1 MKKVIF
7 YLVTVFSLLLPVN
20 LLALSGDLSI
30 SCNTTSVKPGQ
41 QIKCSVS
48 GNSDGQ
54 ISMVFANISANGS
67 ISIDKFRAERIWDVK
82 TEWPNLSLSSND
94 KKPGV
99 FEIGTVYLK
108 ANSAG
113 TGNFVMSGITFTGD
127 SGETVSVANK
137 SVSISVIS
145 DNPTPTPTPEP
156 EPEPAPVV
164 KSSDS
169 SLKSLT
175 VSSGSID
182 FIPSTLEYNLEVSS
196 SVSTIQIQAVPNDT
210 KATVKLPDKLSL
222 ETGLNTFEIIVTA
235 EDGSTTTYKINV
247 NKLENVISENALL
260 SSLSISGKQI
270 NFSSDVFEYKIGN
283 ITTSKLDINATA
295 IDGNA
300 KIKIFGNNNIGKDGV
315 IIIRVTAEAGNYK
328 DYILYVNNTK
338 AGVTDEVS
346 TSSLTYLMLIVSS
359 GLFVISA
366 IIIVLLLVSRNKYK
380 KKILAQLDEER
391 NKLQLLEVE
400 LQNRL
405 AMIPPEKEEEKEAP
419 IPLEEVIEEKSD
431 EELEKDILEK
441 KDEDKRG
448 EEVVIDA
455 KEVDDIEEVIG
466 QKNEEVIKEKQD
478 IAAKNVLSPEVNEI
492 VNSKNETKKEEKEM
506 IDIDAKDVLPPEVSK
521 LVNSKNDVKPEEAK
535 EEIVVDAKDVLPPEV
550 SELVN
555 SKDGVKTE
563 EVKEE
568 IDINARDILP
578 PEVSELVN
586 KKSEDVKE
594 EVKEEPVSTGN
605 ITAISAESVANV
617 VKRATSEDDST
628 DTLKKGKKKKGFK
641 KKK

>member
-7 YLVTVFSLLLPVN
+7 YLITVFTLLLPVD

-94 KKPGV
+94 KKPGI

-127 SGETVSVANK
+127 SGETVSIANK

-182 FIPSTLEYNLEVSS
+182 FVPSTLEYNLDVSS
-196 SVSTIQIQAVPNDT
+196 NVSTIQIQAVPNDT

-222 ETGLNTFEIIVTA
+222 ETGLNTFAIVVTA

-247 NKLENVISENALL
+247 NKLENIMSENALL
-260 SSLSISGKQI
+260 SSLNISGKQI

-283 ITTSKLDINATA
+283 ITTSELGITATA
-295 IDGNA
+295 IDSNA
-300 KIKIFGNNNIGKDGV
+300 KIKIFGNNNIGKNGV

-328 DYILYVNNTK
+328 DYILYVNNIN
-338 AGVTDEVS
+338 AGDTDEIS

-359 GLFVISA
+359 ALFVISA
-366 IIIVLLLVSRNKYK
+366 IIIVLLLVGRNKYK
-380 KKILAQLDEER
+380 KKVLAQLDEER
-391 NKLQLLEVE
+391 KKLELLAVE
-400 LQNRL
+400 LQNKL
-405 AMIPPEKEEEKEAP
+405 AMIPPVKEEEP
-419 IPLEEVIEEKSD
+419 VPLEEV
-431 EELEKDILEK
+431 
-441 KDEDKRG
+441 
-448 EEVVIDA
+448 
-455 KEVDDIEEVIG
+455 
-466 QKNEEVIKEKQD
+466 
-478 IAAKNVLSPEVNEI
+478 
-492 VNSKNETKKEEKEM
+492 TK
-506 IDIDAKDVLPPEVSK
+506 
-521 LVNSKNDVKPEEAK
+521 
-535 EEIVVDAKDVLPPEV
+535 
-550 SELVN
+550 
-555 SKDGVKTE
+555 E

-568 IDINARDILP
+568 IDKDVLEKKEEQKESEEIEATEVDDVEEVVEEKKEEEQTEEDKINARDILP

-586 KKSEDVKE
+586 SKSEEVVE
-594 EVKEEPVSTGN
+594 EVKEEDPLNVTE
-605 ITAISAESVANV
+605 ISAESVADV
-617 VKRATSEDDST
+617 VKKKPKEEEKSTEDS
-628 DTLKKGKKKKGFK
+628 KKDKKKKGLK

>member
-7 YLVTVFSLLLPVN
+7 YLITVFTLLLPVD

-94 KKPGV
+94 KKPGI

-127 SGETVSVANK
+127 SGETVSIANK

-182 FIPSTLEYNLEVSS
+182 FIPSTLEYNLDVSS
-196 SVSTIQIQAVPNDT
+196 NVSTIEIQAVPNDT

-222 ETGLNTFEIIVTA
+222 ETGLNTFAIVVTA

-247 NKLENVISENALL
+247 NKLENIMSENALL
-260 SSLSISGKQI
+260 SSLNISGKQI

-283 ITTSKLDINATA
+283 ITTSELGITATA
-295 IDGNA
+295 IDSNA
-300 KIKIFGNNNIGKDGV
+300 KIKIFGNNNIGKNGV

-328 DYILYVNNTK
+328 DYILYVNNIN
-338 AGVTDEVS
+338 AGDTDEIS

-359 GLFVISA
+359 ALFVISA
-366 IIIVLLLVSRNKYK
+366 IIIVLLLVGRNKYK
-380 KKILAQLDEER
+380 KKVLAQLDEER
-391 NKLQLLEVE
+391 KKLELLAVE
-400 LQNRL
+400 LQNKL
-405 AMIPPEKEEEKEAP
+405 AMIPPVKEEEP
-419 IPLEEVIEEKSD
+419 VPLEEV
-431 EELEKDILEK
+431 
-441 KDEDKRG
+441 
-448 EEVVIDA
+448 
-455 KEVDDIEEVIG
+455 
-466 QKNEEVIKEKQD
+466 
-478 IAAKNVLSPEVNEI
+478 
-492 VNSKNETKKEEKEM
+492 TK
-506 IDIDAKDVLPPEVSK
+506 
-521 LVNSKNDVKPEEAK
+521 
-535 EEIVVDAKDVLPPEV
+535 
-550 SELVN
+550 
-555 SKDGVKTE
+555 E

-568 IDINARDILP
+568 IDKDVLEKKEEQKESEEIEATEVDDVEEVVEEKKEEEQTEEDKINARDILP

-586 KKSEDVKE
+586 SKSEEVVE
-594 EVKEEPVSTGN
+594 EVKEEDPLNVTE
-605 ITAISAESVANV
+605 ISAESVADV
-617 VKRATSEDDST
+617 VKKKPKEEEKSTEDS
-628 DTLKKGKKKKGFK
+628 KKDKKKKGLK

>member
-1 MKKVIF
+1 MKKFIF
-7 YLVTVFSLLLPVN
+7 YLITVFTLLLPVD

-48 GNSDGQ
+48 GSSDGQ

-113 TGNFVMSGITFTGD
+113 TGNFAMSGITFTGD

-156 EPEPAPVV
+156 DPEPAPVV
-164 KSSDS
+164 KSNDS

-182 FIPSTLEYNLEVSS
+182 FVPSTLEYNIDVSS
-196 SVSTIQIQAVPNDT
+196 SVSTIEIQAVPNDT

-222 ETGLNTFEIIVTA
+222 ETGLNTFAIVVTA

-247 NKLENVISENALL
+247 NKLENIISENALL
-260 SSLSISGKQI
+260 SSLNISGYTI
-270 NFSSDVFEYKIGN
+270 DFSSDVFEYKIGN
-283 ITTSKLDINATA
+283 ITTSELGISATA
-295 IDGNA
+295 IDSNA

-328 DYILYVNNTK
+328 DYILYVNNIN
-338 AGVTDEVS
+338 A
-346 TSSLTYLMLIVSS
+346 SSNDSSSSSSNDLMLIISS
-359 GLFVISA
+359 SLFVISA
-366 IIIVLLLVSRNKYK
+366 IVIVILLAGRNKYK
-380 KKILAQLDEER
+380 KKLQKELEKQLE
-391 NKLQLLEVE
+391 LQLADERKKLELLAVE
-400 LQNRL
+400 LQNKL
-405 AMIPPEKEEEKEAP
+405 AMIPPAKEEEP
-419 IPLEEVIEEKSD
+419 VPLEEVTKEEV
-431 EELEKDILEK
+431 EEEIDKDVLEK
-441 KDEDKRG
+441 KEEEQKESEEIEATEVDDV
-448 EEVVIDA
+448 EEVV
-455 KEVDDIEEVIG
+455 EE
-466 QKNEEVIKEKQD
+466 
-478 IAAKNVLSPEVNEI
+478 
-492 VNSKNETKKEEKEM
+492 KKEEEQ
-506 IDIDAKDVLPPEVSK
+506 
-521 LVNSKNDVKPEEAK
+521 
-535 EEIVVDAKDVLPPEV
+535 
-550 SELVN
+550 
-555 SKDGVKTE
+555 TE
-563 EVKEE
+563 ENK
-568 IDINARDILP
+568 INARDILP

-586 KKSEDVKE
+586 SKSEEVVE
-594 EVKEEPVSTGN
+594 EVKEEEPLNVTE
-605 ITAISAESVANV
+605 ISAESVADV
-617 VKRATSEDDST
+617 VKKKPKEDEVKD
-628 DTLKKGKKKKGFK
+628 DDKKDNKKKRKKKK
-641 KKK
+641 

>member
-7 YLVTVFSLLLPVN
+7 YLVTVFSLLLPVD

-94 KKPGV
+94 KKPGI

-127 SGETVSVANK
+127 SGETVSIANK

-145 DNPTPTPTPEP
+145 DNPNPTPTPEP

-196 SVSTIQIQAVPNDT
+196 TVSTIEIQAVPNDT

-222 ETGLNTFEIIVTA
+222 ETGLNTFAIVVTA

-247 NKLENVISENALL
+247 NKLENIISENALL
-260 SSLSISGKQI
+260 SSLNISGKQI

-328 DYILYVNNTK
+328 DYILYVNNIN
-338 AGVTDEVS
+338 AGDTDEIS

-359 GLFVISA
+359 ALFVISA
-366 IIIVLLLVSRNKYK
+366 IIIVLLLVGRNKYK
-380 KKILAQLDEER
+380 KKVLAQLDEER
-391 NKLQLLEVE
+391 KKLELLAVE
-400 LQNRL
+400 LQNKL
-405 AMIPPEKEEEKEAP
+405 AMIPPVKEEEP
-419 IPLEEVIEEKSD
+419 VPLEEV
-431 EELEKDILEK
+431 
-441 KDEDKRG
+441 
-448 EEVVIDA
+448 
-455 KEVDDIEEVIG
+455 
-466 QKNEEVIKEKQD
+466 
-478 IAAKNVLSPEVNEI
+478 
-492 VNSKNETKKEEKEM
+492 TK
-506 IDIDAKDVLPPEVSK
+506 
-521 LVNSKNDVKPEEAK
+521 
-535 EEIVVDAKDVLPPEV
+535 
-550 SELVN
+550 
-555 SKDGVKTE
+555 E

-568 IDINARDILP
+568 IDKDVLEKKEEQKESEEIEATEVDDVEEVVEEKKEEEQTEEDKINARDILP

-586 KKSEDVKE
+586 SKSEEVVE
-594 EVKEEPVSTGN
+594 EVKEEDPLNVTE
-605 ITAISAESVANV
+605 ISAESVADV
-617 VKRATSEDDST
+617 VKKKPKEEEKSTEDS
-628 DTLKKGKKKKGFK
+628 KKDKKKKGLK

>member
-1 MKKVIF
+1 MKKFIF
-7 YLVTVFSLLLPVN
+7 YLVTVFTLLLPVD

-196 SVSTIQIQAVPNDT
+196 NVSTIEIQAVPNDT

-222 ETGLNTFEIIVTA
+222 ETGLNTFAIVVTA

-247 NKLENVISENALL
+247 NKLENIISENALL
-260 SSLSISGKQI
+260 SSLNISGHTI
-270 NFSSDVFEYKIGN
+270 DFSSDVFEYKIGN
-283 ITTSKLDINATA
+283 ITTSELGISATA
-295 IDGNA
+295 IDSNA
-300 KIKIFGNNNIGKDGV
+300 KIKIFGNNNIGKNGV

-328 DYILYVNNTK
+328 DYILYVNNIN
-338 AGVTDEVS
+338 AGDTDEIS

-359 GLFVISA
+359 ALFVISA
-366 IIIVLLLVSRNKYK
+366 IIIVLLLVGRNKYK
-380 KKILAQLDEER
+380 KKVLAQLDEER
-391 NKLQLLEVE
+391 KKLELLAVE
-400 LQNRL
+400 LQNKL
-405 AMIPPEKEEEKEAP
+405 AMIPPVKEEEP
-419 IPLEEVIEEKSD
+419 VPLEEVTKEEV
-431 EELEKDILEK
+431 EEEIDKDVLEK
-441 KDEDKRG
+441 KEEEQKEDEEIEATEVDDV
-448 EEVVIDA
+448 EEVV
-455 KEVDDIEEVIG
+455 EE
-466 QKNEEVIKEKQD
+466 
-478 IAAKNVLSPEVNEI
+478 
-492 VNSKNETKKEEKEM
+492 KKEEEQ
-506 IDIDAKDVLPPEVSK
+506 
-521 LVNSKNDVKPEEAK
+521 EEENK
-535 EEIVVDAKDVLPPEV
+535 
-550 SELVN
+550 
-555 SKDGVKTE
+555 
-563 EVKEE
+563 
-568 IDINARDILP
+568 INARDILP

-586 KKSEDVKE
+586 SKTEEVVEEIKE
-594 EVKEEPVSTGN
+594 EDPLNVTE
-605 ITAISAESVANV
+605 ISAESVADV
-617 VKRATSEDDST
+617 VKKKPKEEEKSTEDS
-628 DTLKKGKKKKGFK
+628 KKDKKKKGLK

>member
-7 YLVTVFSLLLPVN
+7 YLVTVFSLLLPVD

-94 KKPGV
+94 KKPGI

-127 SGETVSVANK
+127 SGETVSIANK

-145 DNPTPTPTPEP
+145 DNPNPTPTPEP

-182 FIPSTLEYNLEVSS
+182 FVPSTLEYNLDVSS
-196 SVSTIQIQAVPNDT
+196 NVSTIQIQAVPNDT

-222 ETGLNTFEIIVTA
+222 ETGLNTFAIVVTA

-247 NKLENVISENALL
+247 NKLENIMSENALL
-260 SSLSISGKQI
+260 SSLNISGKQI

-359 GLFVISA
+359 ALFVISA
-366 IIIVLLLVSRNKYK
+366 IIIVLLLVGRNKYK
-380 KKILAQLDEER
+380 KKVLAQLDEER
-391 NKLQLLEVE
+391 KKLELLAVE
-400 LQNRL
+400 LQNKL
-405 AMIPPEKEEEKEAP
+405 AMIPPVKEEEP
-419 IPLEEVIEEKSD
+419 VPLEEV
-431 EELEKDILEK
+431 
-441 KDEDKRG
+441 
-448 EEVVIDA
+448 
-455 KEVDDIEEVIG
+455 
-466 QKNEEVIKEKQD
+466 
-478 IAAKNVLSPEVNEI
+478 
-492 VNSKNETKKEEKEM
+492 TK
-506 IDIDAKDVLPPEVSK
+506 
-521 LVNSKNDVKPEEAK
+521 
-535 EEIVVDAKDVLPPEV
+535 
-550 SELVN
+550 
-555 SKDGVKTE
+555 E

-568 IDINARDILP
+568 IDKDVLEKKEEQKESEEIEATEVDDVEEVVEEKKEEEQTEEDKINARDILP

-586 KKSEDVKE
+586 SKSEEVVE
-594 EVKEEPVSTGN
+594 EVKEEDPLNVTE
-605 ITAISAESVANV
+605 ISAESVADV
-617 VKRATSEDDST
+617 VKKKPKEEEKSTEDS
-628 DTLKKGKKKKGFK
+628 KKDKKKKGLK

>member
-7 YLVTVFSLLLPVN
+7 YLVTVFSLLLPVD

-137 SVSISVIS
+137 SVLISVIS
-145 DNPTPTPTPEP
+145 DNPNPTPTPEP

-182 FIPSTLEYNLEVSS
+182 FVPSTLEYNLDVSS
-196 SVSTIQIQAVPNDT
+196 NVSTIQIQAVPNDT

-222 ETGLNTFEIIVTA
+222 ETGLNTFAIVVTA

-247 NKLENVISENALL
+247 NKLENIMSENALL
-260 SSLSISGKQI
+260 SSLNISGKQI

-283 ITTSKLDINATA
+283 ITTSELGITATA
-295 IDGNA
+295 IDSNA
-300 KIKIFGNNNIGKDGV
+300 KIKIFGNNNIGKNGV

-328 DYILYVNNTK
+328 DYILYVNNIN
-338 AGVTDEVS
+338 AGDTDEIS

-359 GLFVISA
+359 ALFVISA
-366 IIIVLLLVSRNKYK
+366 IIIVLLLVGRNKYK
-380 KKILAQLDEER
+380 KKVLAQLDEER
-391 NKLQLLEVE
+391 KKLELLAVE
-400 LQNRL
+400 LQNKL
-405 AMIPPEKEEEKEAP
+405 AMIPPVKEEEP
-419 IPLEEVIEEKSD
+419 VPLEEV
-431 EELEKDILEK
+431 
-441 KDEDKRG
+441 
-448 EEVVIDA
+448 
-455 KEVDDIEEVIG
+455 
-466 QKNEEVIKEKQD
+466 
-478 IAAKNVLSPEVNEI
+478 
-492 VNSKNETKKEEKEM
+492 TK
-506 IDIDAKDVLPPEVSK
+506 
-521 LVNSKNDVKPEEAK
+521 
-535 EEIVVDAKDVLPPEV
+535 
-550 SELVN
+550 
-555 SKDGVKTE
+555 E

-568 IDINARDILP
+568 IDKDVLEKKEEQKESEEIEATEVDDVEEVVEEKKEEEQTEEDKINARDILP

-586 KKSEDVKE
+586 SKSEEVVE
-594 EVKEEPVSTGN
+594 EVKEEDPLNVTE
-605 ITAISAESVANV
+605 ISAESVADV
-617 VKRATSEDDST
+617 VKKKPKEEEKSTEDS
-628 DTLKKGKKKKGFK
+628 KKDKKKKGLK

>member
-7 YLVTVFSLLLPVN
+7 YLITVFTLLLPVD

-94 KKPGV
+94 KKPGI

-127 SGETVSVANK
+127 SGETVSIANK
-137 SVSISVIS
+137 SVLISVIS
-145 DNPTPTPTPEP
+145 DNPNPTPTPEP

-182 FIPSTLEYNLEVSS
+182 FIPSTLEYNLDVSS
-196 SVSTIQIQAVPNDT
+196 NVSTIEIQAVPNDT

-222 ETGLNTFEIIVTA
+222 ETGLNTFAIVVTA

-247 NKLENVISENALL
+247 NKLENIISENALL
-260 SSLSISGKQI
+260 SSLNISGKQI

-359 GLFVISA
+359 ALFVISA
-366 IIIVLLLVSRNKYK
+366 IIIVLLLVGRNKYK
-380 KKILAQLDEER
+380 KKVLAQLDEER
-391 NKLQLLEVE
+391 KKLELLAVE
-400 LQNRL
+400 LQNKL
-405 AMIPPEKEEEKEAP
+405 AMIPPVKEEEP
-419 IPLEEVIEEKSD
+419 VPLEEV
-431 EELEKDILEK
+431 
-441 KDEDKRG
+441 
-448 EEVVIDA
+448 
-455 KEVDDIEEVIG
+455 
-466 QKNEEVIKEKQD
+466 
-478 IAAKNVLSPEVNEI
+478 
-492 VNSKNETKKEEKEM
+492 TK
-506 IDIDAKDVLPPEVSK
+506 
-521 LVNSKNDVKPEEAK
+521 
-535 EEIVVDAKDVLPPEV
+535 
-550 SELVN
+550 
-555 SKDGVKTE
+555 E

-568 IDINARDILP
+568 IDKDVLEKKEEQKESEEIEATEVDDVEEVVEEKKEEEQTEEDKINARDILP
-578 PEVSELVN
+578 PEVRELVN
-586 KKSEDVKE
+586 SKSEEVVE
-594 EVKEEPVSTGN
+594 EVKEEDPLNVTE
-605 ITAISAESVANV
+605 ISAESVADV
-617 VKRATSEDDST
+617 VKKKPKEEEKSTEDS
-628 DTLKKGKKKKGFK
+628 KKDKKKKGLK

>member
-7 YLVTVFSLLLPVN
+7 YLVTVFSLLLPVD

-94 KKPGV
+94 KKPGI

-137 SVSISVIS
+137 SVLISVIS
-145 DNPTPTPTPEP
+145 DNPNPTPTPEP

-182 FIPSTLEYNLEVSS
+182 FVPSTLEYNLDVSS
-196 SVSTIQIQAVPNDT
+196 NVSTIQIQAVPNDT

-222 ETGLNTFEIIVTA
+222 ETGLNTFAIVVTA

-247 NKLENVISENALL
+247 NKLENIMSENALL
-260 SSLSISGKQI
+260 SSLNISGKQI
-270 NFSSDVFEYKIGN
+270 NFSSDEFEYKIGN
-283 ITTSKLDINATA
+283 ITTSELGITATA
-295 IDGNA
+295 IDSNA
-300 KIKIFGNNNIGKDGV
+300 KIKIFGNNNIGKNGV

-328 DYILYVNNTK
+328 DYILYVNNIN
-338 AGVTDEVS
+338 AGDTDEIS

-359 GLFVISA
+359 ALFVISA
-366 IIIVLLLVSRNKYK
+366 IIIVLLLVGRNKYK
-380 KKILAQLDEER
+380 KKVLAQLDEER
-391 NKLQLLEVE
+391 KKLELLAVE
-400 LQNRL
+400 LQNKL
-405 AMIPPEKEEEKEAP
+405 AMIPPVKEEEP
-419 IPLEEVIEEKSD
+419 VPLEEV
-431 EELEKDILEK
+431 
-441 KDEDKRG
+441 
-448 EEVVIDA
+448 
-455 KEVDDIEEVIG
+455 
-466 QKNEEVIKEKQD
+466 
-478 IAAKNVLSPEVNEI
+478 
-492 VNSKNETKKEEKEM
+492 TK
-506 IDIDAKDVLPPEVSK
+506 
-521 LVNSKNDVKPEEAK
+521 
-535 EEIVVDAKDVLPPEV
+535 
-550 SELVN
+550 
-555 SKDGVKTE
+555 E

-568 IDINARDILP
+568 IDKDVLEKKEEQKESEEIEATEVDDVEEVVEEKKEEEQTEEDKINARDILP

-586 KKSEDVKE
+586 SKSEEVVE
-594 EVKEEPVSTGN
+594 EVKEEDPLNVTE
-605 ITAISAESVANV
+605 ISAESVADV
-617 VKRATSEDDST
+617 VKKKPKEEEKSTEDS
-628 DTLKKGKKKKGFK
+628 KKDKKKKGLK

>member
-127 SGETVSVANK
+127 SGETVSVNNK

-175 VSSGSID
+175 ISSGSID
-182 FIPSTLEYNLEVSS
+182 FVPSTLEYNLDVSS
-196 SVSTIQIQAVPNDT
+196 SVSTIEIQAVPNDT

-260 SSLSISGKQI
+260 SSLSISGKRI

-466 QKNEEVIKEKQD
+466 QKSEEVIKEKQD

-506 IDIDAKDVLPPEVSK
+506 IDIDAKDVLPPEVSE

-563 EVKEE
+563 EIKEE

-617 VKRATSEDDST
+617 VKRTTSEDDST
-628 DTLKKGKKKKGFK
+628 DTLKKDKKKKGFK

>member
-7 YLVTVFSLLLPVN
+7 YLVTVFSLLLPVD

-127 SGETVSVANK
+127 SGETVSVNNK

-182 FIPSTLEYNLEVSS
+182 FVPSTLEYNLDVSS
-196 SVSTIQIQAVPNDT
+196 SVSTIEIQAVPNDT

-222 ETGLNTFEIIVTA
+222 ETGLNTFAIVVTA

-247 NKLENVISENALL
+247 NKLENIMSENALL
-260 SSLSISGKQI
+260 SSLNISGKQI

-283 ITTSKLDINATA
+283 ITTSELGITATA
-295 IDGNA
+295 IDSNA
-300 KIKIFGNNNIGKDGV
+300 KIKIFGNNNIGKNGV

-328 DYILYVNNTK
+328 DYILYVNNIN
-338 AGVTDEVS
+338 AGDTDEIS

-359 GLFVISA
+359 ALFVISA
-366 IIIVLLLVSRNKYK
+366 IIIVLLLVGRNKYK
-380 KKILAQLDEER
+380 KKVLAQLDEER
-391 NKLQLLEVE
+391 KKLELLAVE
-400 LQNRL
+400 LQNKL
-405 AMIPPEKEEEKEAP
+405 AMIPPVKEEEP
-419 IPLEEVIEEKSD
+419 VPLEEV
-431 EELEKDILEK
+431 
-441 KDEDKRG
+441 
-448 EEVVIDA
+448 
-455 KEVDDIEEVIG
+455 
-466 QKNEEVIKEKQD
+466 
-478 IAAKNVLSPEVNEI
+478 
-492 VNSKNETKKEEKEM
+492 TK
-506 IDIDAKDVLPPEVSK
+506 
-521 LVNSKNDVKPEEAK
+521 
-535 EEIVVDAKDVLPPEV
+535 
-550 SELVN
+550 
-555 SKDGVKTE
+555 E

-568 IDINARDILP
+568 IDKDVLEKKEEQKESEEIEATEVDDVEEVVEEKKEEEQTEEDKINARDILP

-586 KKSEDVKE
+586 SKSEEVVE
-594 EVKEEPVSTGN
+594 EVKEEDPLNVTE
-605 ITAISAESVANV
+605 ISAESVADV
-617 VKRATSEDDST
+617 VKKKPKEEEKSTEDS
-628 DTLKKGKKKKGFK
+628 KKDKKKKGLK

>member
-7 YLVTVFSLLLPVN
+7 YLITVFTLLLPVD

-94 KKPGV
+94 KKPGI

-127 SGETVSVANK
+127 SGETVSIANK

-182 FIPSTLEYNLEVSS
+182 FIPSTLEYNLDVSS
-196 SVSTIQIQAVPNDT
+196 NVSAIQIQAVPNDT

-222 ETGLNTFEIIVTA
+222 ETGLNTFAIVVTA

-247 NKLENVISENALL
+247 NKLENIMSENALL
-260 SSLSISGKQI
+260 SSLNISGKQI

-283 ITTSKLDINATA
+283 ITTSELGITATA
-295 IDGNA
+295 IDSNA

-359 GLFVISA
+359 ALFVISA
-366 IIIVLLLVSRNKYK
+366 IIIVLLLVGRNKYK
-380 KKILAQLDEER
+380 KKVLAQLDEER
-391 NKLQLLEVE
+391 KKLELLAVE
-400 LQNRL
+400 LQNKL
-405 AMIPPEKEEEKEAP
+405 AMIPPVKEEEP
-419 IPLEEVIEEKSD
+419 VPLEEV
-431 EELEKDILEK
+431 
-441 KDEDKRG
+441 
-448 EEVVIDA
+448 
-455 KEVDDIEEVIG
+455 
-466 QKNEEVIKEKQD
+466 
-478 IAAKNVLSPEVNEI
+478 
-492 VNSKNETKKEEKEM
+492 TK
-506 IDIDAKDVLPPEVSK
+506 
-521 LVNSKNDVKPEEAK
+521 
-535 EEIVVDAKDVLPPEV
+535 
-550 SELVN
+550 
-555 SKDGVKTE
+555 E

-568 IDINARDILP
+568 IDKDVLEKKEEQKESEEIEATEVDDVEEVVEEKKEEEQTEEDKINARDILP

-586 KKSEDVKE
+586 SKSEEVVG
-594 EVKEEPVSTGN
+594 EVKEEDPLNVTE
-605 ITAISAESVANV
+605 ISAESVADV
-617 VKRATSEDDST
+617 VKKKPKEEEKSTEDS
-628 DTLKKGKKKKGFK
+628 KKDKKKKGLK

>member
-7 YLVTVFSLLLPVN
+7 YLITVFTLLLPVD

-145 DNPTPTPTPEP
+145 DNPNPTPTPEP

-182 FIPSTLEYNLEVSS
+182 FVPSTLEYNLDVSS

-222 ETGLNTFEIIVTA
+222 ETGLNTFAIVVTA

-247 NKLENVISENALL
+247 NKLENIMSENALL
-260 SSLSISGKQI
+260 SSLNISGKQI

-283 ITTSKLDINATA
+283 ITTSELGITATA
-295 IDGNA
+295 IDSNA
-300 KIKIFGNNNIGKDGV
+300 KIKIFGNNNIGKNGV

-328 DYILYVNNTK
+328 DYILYVNNIN
-338 AGVTDEVS
+338 AGDTDEIS

-359 GLFVISA
+359 ALFVISA
-366 IIIVLLLVSRNKYK
+366 IIIVLLLVGRNKYK
-380 KKILAQLDEER
+380 KKVLAQLDEER
-391 NKLQLLEVE
+391 KKLELLAVE
-400 LQNRL
+400 LQNKL
-405 AMIPPEKEEEKEAP
+405 AMIPPVKEEEP
-419 IPLEEVIEEKSD
+419 VPLEEV
-431 EELEKDILEK
+431 
-441 KDEDKRG
+441 
-448 EEVVIDA
+448 
-455 KEVDDIEEVIG
+455 
-466 QKNEEVIKEKQD
+466 
-478 IAAKNVLSPEVNEI
+478 
-492 VNSKNETKKEEKEM
+492 TK
-506 IDIDAKDVLPPEVSK
+506 
-521 LVNSKNDVKPEEAK
+521 
-535 EEIVVDAKDVLPPEV
+535 
-550 SELVN
+550 
-555 SKDGVKTE
+555 E

-568 IDINARDILP
+568 IDKDVLEKKEEQKESEEIEATEVDDVEEVVEEKKEEEQTEEDKINARDILP

-586 KKSEDVKE
+586 SKSEEVVE
-594 EVKEEPVSTGN
+594 EVKEEDPLNVTE
-605 ITAISAESVANV
+605 ISAESVADV
-617 VKRATSEDDST
+617 VKKKPKEEEKSTEDS
-628 DTLKKGKKKKGFK
+628 KKDKKKKGLK

>member
-7 YLVTVFSLLLPVN
+7 YLVTVFSLLLPVD

-137 SVSISVIS
+137 SVLISVIS
-145 DNPTPTPTPEP
+145 DNPNPTPTPEP

-182 FIPSTLEYNLEVSS
+182 FVPSTLEYNLDVSS
-196 SVSTIQIQAVPNDT
+196 NVSTIQIQAVPNDT

-222 ETGLNTFEIIVTA
+222 ETGLNTFAIVVTA

-247 NKLENVISENALL
+247 NKLENIISENALL
-260 SSLSISGKQI
+260 SSLNISGKQI

-328 DYILYVNNTK
+328 DYILYVNNIN
-338 AGVTDEVS
+338 AGDTDEIS

-359 GLFVISA
+359 ALFVISA
-366 IIIVLLLVSRNKYK
+366 IIIVLLLVGRNKYK
-380 KKILAQLDEER
+380 KKVLAQLDEER
-391 NKLQLLEVE
+391 KKLELLAVE
-400 LQNRL
+400 LQNKL
-405 AMIPPEKEEEKEAP
+405 AMIPPVKEEEP
-419 IPLEEVIEEKSD
+419 VPLEEV
-431 EELEKDILEK
+431 
-441 KDEDKRG
+441 
-448 EEVVIDA
+448 
-455 KEVDDIEEVIG
+455 
-466 QKNEEVIKEKQD
+466 
-478 IAAKNVLSPEVNEI
+478 
-492 VNSKNETKKEEKEM
+492 TK
-506 IDIDAKDVLPPEVSK
+506 
-521 LVNSKNDVKPEEAK
+521 
-535 EEIVVDAKDVLPPEV
+535 
-550 SELVN
+550 
-555 SKDGVKTE
+555 E

-568 IDINARDILP
+568 IDKDVLEKKEEQKESEEIEATEVDDVEEVVEEKKEEEQTEEDKINARDILP

-586 KKSEDVKE
+586 SKSEEVVE
-594 EVKEEPVSTGN
+594 EVKEEDPLNVTE
-605 ITAISAESVANV
+605 ISAESVADV
-617 VKRATSEDDST
+617 VKKKPKEEEKSTEDS
-628 DTLKKGKKKKGFK
+628 KKDKKKKGLK

>member
-7 YLVTVFSLLLPVN
+7 YLITVFTLLLPVD

-94 KKPGV
+94 KKPGI

-127 SGETVSVANK
+127 SGETVSIANK
-137 SVSISVIS
+137 SVLISVIS
-145 DNPTPTPTPEP
+145 DNPNPTPTPEP

-175 VSSGSID
+175 ISSGSID
-182 FIPSTLEYNLEVSS
+182 FVPSTLEYNLDVSS
-196 SVSTIQIQAVPNDT
+196 NVSTIQIQAVPNDT

-222 ETGLNTFEIIVTA
+222 ETGLNTFAIVVTA

-247 NKLENVISENALL
+247 NKLENIISENALL
-260 SSLSISGKQI
+260 SSLNISGKQI

-359 GLFVISA
+359 ALFVISA
-366 IIIVLLLVSRNKYK
+366 IIIVLLLVGRNKYK
-380 KKILAQLDEER
+380 KKVLAQLDEER
-391 NKLQLLEVE
+391 KKLELLAVE
-400 LQNRL
+400 LQNKL
-405 AMIPPEKEEEKEAP
+405 AMIPPVKEEEP
-419 IPLEEVIEEKSD
+419 VPLEEV
-431 EELEKDILEK
+431 
-441 KDEDKRG
+441 
-448 EEVVIDA
+448 
-455 KEVDDIEEVIG
+455 
-466 QKNEEVIKEKQD
+466 
-478 IAAKNVLSPEVNEI
+478 
-492 VNSKNETKKEEKEM
+492 TK
-506 IDIDAKDVLPPEVSK
+506 
-521 LVNSKNDVKPEEAK
+521 
-535 EEIVVDAKDVLPPEV
+535 
-550 SELVN
+550 
-555 SKDGVKTE
+555 E

-568 IDINARDILP
+568 IDKDVLEKKEEQKESEEIEATEVDDVEEVVEEKKEEEQTEEDKINARDILP

-586 KKSEDVKE
+586 SKSEEVVE
-594 EVKEEPVSTGN
+594 EVKEEDPLNVTE
-605 ITAISAESVANV
+605 ISAESVADV
-617 VKRATSEDDST
+617 VKKKPKEEEKSTEDS
-628 DTLKKGKKKKGFK
+628 KKDKKKKGLK

>member
-7 YLVTVFSLLLPVN
+7 YLITVFTLLLPVD
-20 LLALSGDLSI
+20 LLALTGDLSI

-94 KKPGV
+94 KKPGI

-127 SGETVSVANK
+127 SGETVSIANK

-145 DNPTPTPTPEP
+145 DNPNPTPTPEP

-182 FIPSTLEYNLEVSS
+182 FIPSTLEYNLDVSS
-196 SVSTIQIQAVPNDT
+196 NVSTIEIQAVPNDT

-222 ETGLNTFEIIVTA
+222 ETGLNTFAIVVTA

-247 NKLENVISENALL
+247 NKLENIISENALL
-260 SSLSISGKQI
+260 SSLNISGKQI

-359 GLFVISA
+359 ALFVISA
-366 IIIVLLLVSRNKYK
+366 IIIVLLLVGRNKYK
-380 KKILAQLDEER
+380 KKVLAQLDEER
-391 NKLQLLEVE
+391 KKLELLAVE
-400 LQNRL
+400 LQNKL
-405 AMIPPEKEEEKEAP
+405 AMIPPVKEEEP
-419 IPLEEVIEEKSD
+419 VPLEEV
-431 EELEKDILEK
+431 
-441 KDEDKRG
+441 
-448 EEVVIDA
+448 
-455 KEVDDIEEVIG
+455 
-466 QKNEEVIKEKQD
+466 
-478 IAAKNVLSPEVNEI
+478 
-492 VNSKNETKKEEKEM
+492 TK
-506 IDIDAKDVLPPEVSK
+506 
-521 LVNSKNDVKPEEAK
+521 
-535 EEIVVDAKDVLPPEV
+535 
-550 SELVN
+550 
-555 SKDGVKTE
+555 E

-568 IDINARDILP
+568 IDKDVLEKKEEQKESEEIEATEVDDVEEVVEEKKEEEQTEEDKINARDILP

-586 KKSEDVKE
+586 SKSEEVVE
-594 EVKEEPVSTGN
+594 EVKEEDPLNVTE
-605 ITAISAESVANV
+605 ISAESVADV
-617 VKRATSEDDST
+617 VKKKPKEEEKSTEDS
-628 DTLKKGKKKKGFK
+628 KKDKKKKGLK

>member
-7 YLVTVFSLLLPVN
+7 YLVTVFSLLLPVD

-94 KKPGV
+94 KKPGI

-127 SGETVSVANK
+127 SGETVSIANK

-145 DNPTPTPTPEP
+145 DNPNPTPTPEP

-196 SVSTIQIQAVPNDT
+196 TVSTIEIQAVPNDT

-222 ETGLNTFEIIVTA
+222 ETGLNTFAIVVTA

-247 NKLENVISENALL
+247 NKLENIISENALL
-260 SSLSISGKQI
+260 SSLNISGKQI

-359 GLFVISA
+359 ALFVISA
-366 IIIVLLLVSRNKYK
+366 IIIVLLLVGRNKYK
-380 KKILAQLDEER
+380 KKVLAQLDEER
-391 NKLQLLEVE
+391 KKLELLAVE
-400 LQNRL
+400 LQNKL
-405 AMIPPEKEEEKEAP
+405 AMIPPVKEEEP
-419 IPLEEVIEEKSD
+419 VPLEEV
-431 EELEKDILEK
+431 
-441 KDEDKRG
+441 
-448 EEVVIDA
+448 
-455 KEVDDIEEVIG
+455 
-466 QKNEEVIKEKQD
+466 
-478 IAAKNVLSPEVNEI
+478 
-492 VNSKNETKKEEKEM
+492 TK
-506 IDIDAKDVLPPEVSK
+506 
-521 LVNSKNDVKPEEAK
+521 
-535 EEIVVDAKDVLPPEV
+535 
-550 SELVN
+550 
-555 SKDGVKTE
+555 E

-568 IDINARDILP
+568 IDKDVLEKKEEQKESEEIEATEVDDVEEVVEEKKEEEQTEEDKINARDILP

-586 KKSEDVKE
+586 SKSEEVVE
-594 EVKEEPVSTGN
+594 EVKEEDPLNVTE
-605 ITAISAESVANV
+605 ISAESVADV
-617 VKRATSEDDST
+617 VKKKPKEEEKSTEDS
-628 DTLKKGKKKKGFK
+628 KKDKKKKGLK

>member
-7 YLVTVFSLLLPVN
+7 YLVTVFSLLLPVD

-30 SCNTTSVKPGQ
+30 NCNTTSVKPGQ

-94 KKPGV
+94 KKPGI

-127 SGETVSVANK
+127 SGETVSIANK
-137 SVSISVIS
+137 SVLISVIS
-145 DNPTPTPTPEP
+145 DNPNPTPTPEP

-182 FIPSTLEYNLEVSS
+182 FVPSTLEYNLDVSS
-196 SVSTIQIQAVPNDT
+196 NVSTIQIQAVPNDT

-222 ETGLNTFEIIVTA
+222 ETGLNTFAIVVTA

-247 NKLENVISENALL
+247 NKLENIMSENALL
-260 SSLSISGKQI
+260 SSLNISGKQI

-283 ITTSKLDINATA
+283 ITTSELGITATA
-295 IDGNA
+295 IDSNA
-300 KIKIFGNNNIGKDGV
+300 KIKIFGNNNIGKNGV

-328 DYILYVNNTK
+328 DYILYVNNIN
-338 AGVTDEVS
+338 AGDTDEIS

-359 GLFVISA
+359 ALFVISA
-366 IIIVLLLVSRNKYK
+366 IIIVLLLVGRNKYK
-380 KKILAQLDEER
+380 KKVLAQLDEER
-391 NKLQLLEVE
+391 KKLELLAVE
-400 LQNRL
+400 LQNKL
-405 AMIPPEKEEEKEAP
+405 AMIPPVKEEEP
-419 IPLEEVIEEKSD
+419 VPLEEV
-431 EELEKDILEK
+431 
-441 KDEDKRG
+441 
-448 EEVVIDA
+448 
-455 KEVDDIEEVIG
+455 
-466 QKNEEVIKEKQD
+466 
-478 IAAKNVLSPEVNEI
+478 
-492 VNSKNETKKEEKEM
+492 TK
-506 IDIDAKDVLPPEVSK
+506 
-521 LVNSKNDVKPEEAK
+521 
-535 EEIVVDAKDVLPPEV
+535 
-550 SELVN
+550 
-555 SKDGVKTE
+555 E

-568 IDINARDILP
+568 IDKDVLEKKEEQKESEEIEATEVDDVEEVVEEKKEEEQTEEDKINARDILP

-586 KKSEDVKE
+586 SKSEEVVE
-594 EVKEEPVSTGN
+594 EVKEEDPLNVTE
-605 ITAISAESVANV
+605 ISAESVADV
-617 VKRATSEDDST
+617 VKKKPKEEEKSTEDS
-628 DTLKKGKKKKGFK
+628 KKDKKKKGLK

>member
-1 MKKVIF
+1 MKKFIF
-7 YLVTVFSLLLPVN
+7 YLVTVFTLLLPVD

-196 SVSTIQIQAVPNDT
+196 NVSTIEIQAVPNDT

-222 ETGLNTFEIIVTA
+222 ETGLNTFAIVVTA

-247 NKLENVISENALL
+247 NKLENIMSENALL
-260 SSLSISGKQI
+260 SSLNISGHTI
-270 NFSSDVFEYKIGN
+270 DFSSDVFEYKIGN
-283 ITTSKLDINATA
+283 ITTSELGITATA
-295 IDGNA
+295 IDSNA
-300 KIKIFGNNNIGKDGV
+300 KIKIFGNNNIGKNGV

-328 DYILYVNNTK
+328 DYILYVNNIN
-338 AGVTDEVS
+338 AGDTDEIS
-346 TSSLTYLMLIVSS
+346 TNSLTYLMLIVSS
-359 GLFVISA
+359 ALFVISA
-366 IIIVLLLVSRNKYK
+366 IIIVLLLVGRNKYK
-380 KKILAQLDEER
+380 KKVLAQLDEER
-391 NKLQLLEVE
+391 KKLELLAVE
-400 LQNRL
+400 LQNKL
-405 AMIPPEKEEEKEAP
+405 AMIPPVKEEEP
-419 IPLEEVIEEKSD
+419 VPLEEVTKEEVEEKID
-431 EELEKDILEK
+431 KDVLEK
-441 KDEDKRG
+441 KEEQKESEEIEATEVDDV
-448 EEVVIDA
+448 EEVV
-455 KEVDDIEEVIG
+455 EE
-466 QKNEEVIKEKQD
+466 
-478 IAAKNVLSPEVNEI
+478 
-492 VNSKNETKKEEKEM
+492 KKEEEQ
-506 IDIDAKDVLPPEVSK
+506 
-521 LVNSKNDVKPEEAK
+521 
-535 EEIVVDAKDVLPPEV
+535 
-550 SELVN
+550 
-555 SKDGVKTE
+555 TE
-563 EVKEE
+563 ENK
-568 IDINARDILP
+568 INARDILP

-586 KKSEDVKE
+586 SKSEEVVE
-594 EVKEEPVSTGN
+594 EVKEEDPLNVTE
-605 ITAISAESVANV
+605 ISAESVADV
-617 VKRATSEDDST
+617 VKKKPKEEEKSTEDS
-628 DTLKKGKKKKGFK
+628 KKDKKKKGLK

>member
-7 YLVTVFSLLLPVN
+7 YLVTVFSLLLPVD

-127 SGETVSVANK
+127 SGETVSIANK

-182 FIPSTLEYNLEVSS
+182 FVPSTLEYNLDVSS

-222 ETGLNTFEIIVTA
+222 ETGLNTFAIVVTA

-247 NKLENVISENALL
+247 NKLENIMSENALL
-260 SSLSISGKQI
+260 SSLNISGHTI
-270 NFSSDVFEYKIGN
+270 DFSSDVFEYKIGN

-300 KIKIFGNNNIGKDGV
+300 KIKIFGNNNIGKNGV

-328 DYILYVNNTK
+328 DYILYVNNIN
-338 AGVTDEVS
+338 AGDTDEIS

-466 QKNEEVIKEKQD
+466 QKSEEVIKEKQD

-617 VKRATSEDDST
+617 VKRRTSEDDST
-628 DTLKKGKKKKGFK
+628 DTLKKDKKKKGFK

>member
-7 YLVTVFSLLLPVN
+7 YLVTVFSLLLPVD

-94 KKPGV
+94 KKPGI

-127 SGETVSVANK
+127 SGETVSIANK

-145 DNPTPTPTPEP
+145 DNPNPTPTPEP

-182 FIPSTLEYNLEVSS
+182 FVPSTLEYNLDVSS
-196 SVSTIQIQAVPNDT
+196 NVSTIQIQAVPNDT

-222 ETGLNTFEIIVTA
+222 ETGLNTFAIVVTA

-247 NKLENVISENALL
+247 NKLENIMSENALL
-260 SSLSISGKQI
+260 SSLNISGKQI

-283 ITTSKLDINATA
+283 ITTSELGITATA
-295 IDGNA
+295 IDSNA
-300 KIKIFGNNNIGKDGV
+300 KIKIFGNNNIGKNGV

-328 DYILYVNNTK
+328 DYILYVNNIN
-338 AGVTDEVS
+338 AGDTDEIS

-359 GLFVISA
+359 ALFVISA
-366 IIIVLLLVSRNKYK
+366 IIIVLLLVGRNKYK
-380 KKILAQLDEER
+380 KKVLAQLDEER
-391 NKLQLLEVE
+391 KKLELLAVE
-400 LQNRL
+400 LQNKL
-405 AMIPPEKEEEKEAP
+405 AMIPPVKEEEP
-419 IPLEEVIEEKSD
+419 VPLEEV
-431 EELEKDILEK
+431 
-441 KDEDKRG
+441 
-448 EEVVIDA
+448 
-455 KEVDDIEEVIG
+455 
-466 QKNEEVIKEKQD
+466 
-478 IAAKNVLSPEVNEI
+478 
-492 VNSKNETKKEEKEM
+492 TK
-506 IDIDAKDVLPPEVSK
+506 
-521 LVNSKNDVKPEEAK
+521 
-535 EEIVVDAKDVLPPEV
+535 
-550 SELVN
+550 
-555 SKDGVKTE
+555 E

-568 IDINARDILP
+568 IDKDVLEKKEEQKESEEIEATEVDDVEEVVEEKKEEEQTEEDKINARDILP

-586 KKSEDVKE
+586 SKSEEVVE
-594 EVKEEPVSTGN
+594 EVKEEDPLNVTE
-605 ITAISAESVANV
+605 ISAESVADV
-617 VKRATSEDDST
+617 VKKKPKEEEKSTEDS
-628 DTLKKGKKKKGFK
+628 KKDKKKKGLK

>member
-7 YLVTVFSLLLPVN
+7 YLITVFTLLLPVD

-94 KKPGV
+94 KKPGI

-127 SGETVSVANK
+127 SGETVSIANK

-145 DNPTPTPTPEP
+145 DNPNPTPTPEP

-182 FIPSTLEYNLEVSS
+182 FIPSTLEYNLDVSS
-196 SVSTIQIQAVPNDT
+196 NVSTIEIQAVPNDT

-222 ETGLNTFEIIVTA
+222 ETGLNTFAIVVTA

-247 NKLENVISENALL
+247 NKLENIMSENALL
-260 SSLSISGKQI
+260 SSLNISGKQI

-283 ITTSKLDINATA
+283 ITTSELGITATA
-295 IDGNA
+295 IDSNA
-300 KIKIFGNNNIGKDGV
+300 KIKIFGNNNIGKNGV

-328 DYILYVNNTK
+328 DYILYVNNIN
-338 AGVTDEVS
+338 AGDTDEIS

-359 GLFVISA
+359 ALFVISA
-366 IIIVLLLVSRNKYK
+366 IIIVLLLVGRNKYK
-380 KKILAQLDEER
+380 KKVLAQLDEER
-391 NKLQLLEVE
+391 KKLELLAVE
-400 LQNRL
+400 LQNKL
-405 AMIPPEKEEEKEAP
+405 AMIPPVKEEEP
-419 IPLEEVIEEKSD
+419 VPLEEV
-431 EELEKDILEK
+431 
-441 KDEDKRG
+441 
-448 EEVVIDA
+448 
-455 KEVDDIEEVIG
+455 
-466 QKNEEVIKEKQD
+466 
-478 IAAKNVLSPEVNEI
+478 
-492 VNSKNETKKEEKEM
+492 TK
-506 IDIDAKDVLPPEVSK
+506 
-521 LVNSKNDVKPEEAK
+521 
-535 EEIVVDAKDVLPPEV
+535 
-550 SELVN
+550 
-555 SKDGVKTE
+555 E

-568 IDINARDILP
+568 IDKDVLEKKEEQKESEEIEATEVDDVEEVVEEKKEEEQTEEDKINARDILP

-586 KKSEDVKE
+586 SKSEEVVE
-594 EVKEEPVSTGN
+594 EVKEEDPLNVTE
-605 ITAISAESVANV
+605 ISAESVADV
-617 VKRATSEDDST
+617 VKKKPKEEEKSTEDS
-628 DTLKKGKKKKGFK
+628 KKDKKKKGLK

>member
-7 YLVTVFSLLLPVN
+7 YLITVFTLLLPVD

-145 DNPTPTPTPEP
+145 DNPNPTPTPEP

-182 FIPSTLEYNLEVSS
+182 FVPSTLEYNLDVSS
-196 SVSTIQIQAVPNDT
+196 NVSTIQIQAVPNDT

-222 ETGLNTFEIIVTA
+222 ETGLNTFAIVVTA

-247 NKLENVISENALL
+247 NKLENIMSENALL
-260 SSLSISGKQI
+260 SSLNISGKQI

-283 ITTSKLDINATA
+283 ITTSELGITATA
-295 IDGNA
+295 IDSNA

-359 GLFVISA
+359 ALFVISA
-366 IIIVLLLVSRNKYK
+366 IIIVLLLVGRNKYK
-380 KKILAQLDEER
+380 KKVLAQLDEER
-391 NKLQLLEVE
+391 KKLELLAVE
-400 LQNRL
+400 LQNKL
-405 AMIPPEKEEEKEAP
+405 AMIPPVKEEEP
-419 IPLEEVIEEKSD
+419 VPLEEV
-431 EELEKDILEK
+431 
-441 KDEDKRG
+441 
-448 EEVVIDA
+448 
-455 KEVDDIEEVIG
+455 
-466 QKNEEVIKEKQD
+466 
-478 IAAKNVLSPEVNEI
+478 
-492 VNSKNETKKEEKEM
+492 TK
-506 IDIDAKDVLPPEVSK
+506 
-521 LVNSKNDVKPEEAK
+521 
-535 EEIVVDAKDVLPPEV
+535 
-550 SELVN
+550 
-555 SKDGVKTE
+555 E

-568 IDINARDILP
+568 IDKDVLEKKEEQKESEEIEATEVDDVEEVVEEKKEEEQTEEDKINARDILP

-586 KKSEDVKE
+586 SKSEEVVE
-594 EVKEEPVSTGN
+594 EVKEEDPLNVTE
-605 ITAISAESVANV
+605 ISAESVADV
-617 VKRATSEDDST
+617 VKKKPKEEEKSTEDS
-628 DTLKKGKKKKGFK
+628 KKDKKKKGLK

>member
-7 YLVTVFSLLLPVN
+7 YLVTVFSLLLPVD

-67 ISIDKFRAERIWDVK
+67 ISIDKFIAERIWDVK

-127 SGETVSVANK
+127 SGETVSVNNK

-182 FIPSTLEYNLEVSS
+182 FVPSTLEYNLDVSS

-260 SSLSISGKQI
+260 SSLSISGKRI

-338 AGVTDEVS
+338 AGVTGEIS

-359 GLFVISA
+359 ALFVISA
-366 IIIVLLLVSRNKYK
+366 IIIVILLVGRNKYK
-380 KKILAQLDEER
+380 KKVLAQLDEER
-391 NKLQLLEVE
+391 KKLELLAVE
-400 LQNRL
+400 LQNKL
-405 AMIPPEKEEEKEAP
+405 AMIPPVKEEEP
-419 IPLEEVIEEKSD
+419 VPLEEVTKEEVEEKID
-431 EELEKDILEK
+431 KDVLEK
-441 KDEDKRG
+441 KEEQKESKEIEATEVDDV
-448 EEVVIDA
+448 EEVV
-455 KEVDDIEEVIG
+455 EE
-466 QKNEEVIKEKQD
+466 
-478 IAAKNVLSPEVNEI
+478 
-492 VNSKNETKKEEKEM
+492 KKEEEQ
-506 IDIDAKDVLPPEVSK
+506 
-521 LVNSKNDVKPEEAK
+521 
-535 EEIVVDAKDVLPPEV
+535 
-550 SELVN
+550 
-555 SKDGVKTE
+555 TE
-563 EVKEE
+563 ENK
-568 IDINARDILP
+568 INARDILP

-586 KKSEDVKE
+586 SKSEEVVE
-594 EVKEEPVSTGN
+594 EVKEEDPLNVTE
-605 ITAISAESVANV
+605 ISAESVADV
-617 VKRATSEDDST
+617 VKKKPKEEEKSTEDSEKD
-628 DTLKKGKKKKGFK
+628 KKKKGLK

>member
-7 YLVTVFSLLLPVN
+7 YLITVFTLLLPVD

-94 KKPGV
+94 KKPGI

-182 FIPSTLEYNLEVSS
+182 FVPSTLEYNLDVSS
-196 SVSTIQIQAVPNDT
+196 NVSTIQIQAVPNDT

-222 ETGLNTFEIIVTA
+222 ETGLNTFAIVVTA

-247 NKLENVISENALL
+247 NKLENIMSENALL
-260 SSLSISGKQI
+260 SSLNISGHTI
-270 NFSSDVFEYKIGN
+270 DFSSDVFEYKIGN
-283 ITTSKLDINATA
+283 ITTSELGITATA
-295 IDGNA
+295 IDSNA
-300 KIKIFGNNNIGKDGV
+300 KIKIFGNNNIGKNGV

-328 DYILYVNNTK
+328 DYILYVNNIN
-338 AGVTDEVS
+338 AGDTDEIS

-359 GLFVISA
+359 ALFVISA
-366 IIIVLLLVSRNKYK
+366 IIIVLLLVGRNKYK
-380 KKILAQLDEER
+380 KKVLAQLDEER
-391 NKLQLLEVE
+391 KKLELLAVE
-400 LQNRL
+400 LQNKL
-405 AMIPPEKEEEKEAP
+405 AMIPPVKEEEP
-419 IPLEEVIEEKSD
+419 VPLEEV
-431 EELEKDILEK
+431 
-441 KDEDKRG
+441 
-448 EEVVIDA
+448 
-455 KEVDDIEEVIG
+455 
-466 QKNEEVIKEKQD
+466 
-478 IAAKNVLSPEVNEI
+478 
-492 VNSKNETKKEEKEM
+492 TK
-506 IDIDAKDVLPPEVSK
+506 
-521 LVNSKNDVKPEEAK
+521 
-535 EEIVVDAKDVLPPEV
+535 
-550 SELVN
+550 
-555 SKDGVKTE
+555 E

-568 IDINARDILP
+568 IDKDVLEKKEEQKESEEIEATEVDDVEEVVEEKKEEEQTEEDKINARDILP

-586 KKSEDVKE
+586 SKSEEVVE
-594 EVKEEPVSTGN
+594 EVKEEDPLNVTE
-605 ITAISAESVANV
+605 ISAESVADV
-617 VKRATSEDDST
+617 VKKKPKEEEKSTEDS
-628 DTLKKGKKKKGFK
+628 KKDKKKKGLK

>member
-7 YLVTVFSLLLPVN
+7 YLIIVFTLLLPVD

-48 GNSDGQ
+48 GSSDGQ

-164 KSSDS
+164 KSNDS

-182 FIPSTLEYNLEVSS
+182 FVPSTLEYNIDVSS
-196 SVSTIQIQAVPNDT
+196 SVSTIEIQAVPNDT

-222 ETGLNTFEIIVTA
+222 ETGLNTFAIVVTS

-247 NKLENVISENALL
+247 NKLENIISENALL
-260 SSLSISGKQI
+260 SSLNISGHTI
-270 NFSSDVFEYKIGN
+270 DFSSDVFEYKIGN
-283 ITTSKLDINATA
+283 ITTSELGITATA
-295 IDGNA
+295 IDSNA
-300 KIKIFGNNNIGKDGV
+300 KIKIFGNNNIGKNGV

-328 DYILYVNNTK
+328 DYILYVNNIN
-338 AGVTDEVS
+338 AGDTDEIS

-359 GLFVISA
+359 ALFVISA
-366 IIIVLLLVSRNKYK
+366 IIIVLLLVGRNKYK
-380 KKILAQLDEER
+380 KKVLAQLDEER
-391 NKLQLLEVE
+391 KKLELLAVE
-400 LQNRL
+400 LQNKL
-405 AMIPPEKEEEKEAP
+405 AMIPPAKEEEP
-419 IPLEEVIEEKSD
+419 VPLEEVTKEEV
-431 EELEKDILEK
+431 EEEIDKDVLEK
-441 KDEDKRG
+441 KEEEQKESEEIEATEVDDV
-448 EEVVIDA
+448 EEVV
-455 KEVDDIEEVIG
+455 EE
-466 QKNEEVIKEKQD
+466 
-478 IAAKNVLSPEVNEI
+478 
-492 VNSKNETKKEEKEM
+492 KKEEEQ
-506 IDIDAKDVLPPEVSK
+506 
-521 LVNSKNDVKPEEAK
+521 
-535 EEIVVDAKDVLPPEV
+535 
-550 SELVN
+550 
-555 SKDGVKTE
+555 TE
-563 EVKEE
+563 ENK
-568 IDINARDILP
+568 INARDILP
-578 PEVSELVN
+578 PDVSELVN
-586 KKSEDVKE
+586 SKSEEVVE
-594 EVKEEPVSTGN
+594 EVKEEEPLNVTE
-605 ITAISAESVANV
+605 ISAESVADV
-617 VKRATSEDDST
+617 VKKKPKEEEKSTEDS
-628 DTLKKGKKKKGFK
+628 KKDKKKKGLK

>member
-7 YLVTVFSLLLPVN
+7 YLITVFTLLLPVD

-127 SGETVSVANK
+127 SGETVSIANK

-182 FIPSTLEYNLEVSS
+182 FIPSTLEYNLDVSS

-260 SSLSISGKQI
+260 SSLSISGKRI

-300 KIKIFGNNNIGKDGV
+300 KIKIFGNNNIGKNGV

-328 DYILYVNNTK
+328 DYILYVNNIN
-338 AGVTDEVS
+338 AGDTDEIS

-359 GLFVISA
+359 ALFVISA
-366 IIIVLLLVSRNKYK
+366 IIIVLLLVGRNKYK
-380 KKILAQLDEER
+380 KKVLAQLDEER
-391 NKLQLLEVE
+391 KKLELLAVE
-400 LQNRL
+400 LQNKL
-405 AMIPPEKEEEKEAP
+405 AMIPPVKEEEP
-419 IPLEEVIEEKSD
+419 VPLEEVTKEEV
-431 EELEKDILEK
+431 EEEIDKDVLEK
-441 KDEDKRG
+441 KEEQKESEEIEATEVDDV
-448 EEVVIDA
+448 EEVV
-455 KEVDDIEEVIG
+455 EE
-466 QKNEEVIKEKQD
+466 
-478 IAAKNVLSPEVNEI
+478 
-492 VNSKNETKKEEKEM
+492 KKEEEQ
-506 IDIDAKDVLPPEVSK
+506 
-521 LVNSKNDVKPEEAK
+521 
-535 EEIVVDAKDVLPPEV
+535 
-550 SELVN
+550 
-555 SKDGVKTE
+555 TE
-563 EVKEE
+563 ENK
-568 IDINARDILP
+568 INARDILP

-586 KKSEDVKE
+586 SKSEEVVE
-594 EVKEEPVSTGN
+594 EVKEEDPLNVTE
-605 ITAISAESVANV
+605 ISAESVADV
-617 VKRATSEDDST
+617 VKKKPKEEEKSTEDS
-628 DTLKKGKKKKGFK
+628 KKGKKKKGLK

>member
-7 YLVTVFSLLLPVN
+7 YLVTVFSLLLPVD

-182 FIPSTLEYNLEVSS
+182 FVPSTLEYNLDVSS
-196 SVSTIQIQAVPNDT
+196 NVSTIQIQAVPNDT

-222 ETGLNTFEIIVTA
+222 ETGLNTFAIVVTA

-247 NKLENVISENALL
+247 NKLENIISENALL
-260 SSLSISGKQI
+260 SSLNISGKQI

-328 DYILYVNNTK
+328 DYILYVNNIN
-338 AGVTDEVS
+338 AGDTDEIS

-359 GLFVISA
+359 ALFVISA
-366 IIIVLLLVSRNKYK
+366 IIIVLLLVGRNKYK
-380 KKILAQLDEER
+380 KKVLAQLDEER
-391 NKLQLLEVE
+391 KKLELLAVE
-400 LQNRL
+400 LQNKL
-405 AMIPPEKEEEKEAP
+405 AMIPPVKEEEP
-419 IPLEEVIEEKSD
+419 VPLEEV
-431 EELEKDILEK
+431 
-441 KDEDKRG
+441 
-448 EEVVIDA
+448 
-455 KEVDDIEEVIG
+455 
-466 QKNEEVIKEKQD
+466 
-478 IAAKNVLSPEVNEI
+478 
-492 VNSKNETKKEEKEM
+492 TK
-506 IDIDAKDVLPPEVSK
+506 
-521 LVNSKNDVKPEEAK
+521 
-535 EEIVVDAKDVLPPEV
+535 
-550 SELVN
+550 
-555 SKDGVKTE
+555 E

-568 IDINARDILP
+568 IDKDVLEKKEEQKESEEIEATEVDDVEEVVEEKKEEEQTEEDKINARDILP

-586 KKSEDVKE
+586 SKSEEVVE
-594 EVKEEPVSTGN
+594 EVKEEDPLNVTE
-605 ITAISAESVANV
+605 ISAESVADV
-617 VKRATSEDDST
+617 VKKKPKEEEKSTEDS
-628 DTLKKGKKKKGFK
+628 KKDKKKKGLK

>member
-7 YLVTVFSLLLPVN
+7 YLITVFTLLLPVD

-94 KKPGV
+94 KKPGI

-127 SGETVSVANK
+127 SGETVSIANK

-145 DNPTPTPTPEP
+145 DNPNPTPTPEP

-182 FIPSTLEYNLEVSS
+182 FIPSTLEYNLDVSS
-196 SVSTIQIQAVPNDT
+196 NVSTIEIQAVPNDT

-222 ETGLNTFEIIVTA
+222 ETGLNTFAIVVTA

-247 NKLENVISENALL
+247 NKLENIISENALL
-260 SSLSISGKQI
+260 SSLNISGKQI

-328 DYILYVNNTK
+328 DYILYVNNIN
-338 AGVTDEVS
+338 AGDTDEIS

-359 GLFVISA
+359 ALFVISA
-366 IIIVLLLVSRNKYK
+366 IIIVLLLVGRNKYK
-380 KKILAQLDEER
+380 KKVLAQLDEER
-391 NKLQLLEVE
+391 KKLELLAVE
-400 LQNRL
+400 LQNKL
-405 AMIPPEKEEEKEAP
+405 AMTPPVKEEEP
-419 IPLEEVIEEKSD
+419 VPLEEV
-431 EELEKDILEK
+431 
-441 KDEDKRG
+441 
-448 EEVVIDA
+448 
-455 KEVDDIEEVIG
+455 
-466 QKNEEVIKEKQD
+466 
-478 IAAKNVLSPEVNEI
+478 
-492 VNSKNETKKEEKEM
+492 TK
-506 IDIDAKDVLPPEVSK
+506 
-521 LVNSKNDVKPEEAK
+521 
-535 EEIVVDAKDVLPPEV
+535 
-550 SELVN
+550 
-555 SKDGVKTE
+555 E

-568 IDINARDILP
+568 IDKDVLEKKEEQKESEEIEATEVDDVEEVVEEKKEEEQTEEDKINARDILP

-586 KKSEDVKE
+586 SKSEEVVE
-594 EVKEEPVSTGN
+594 EVKEEDPLNVTE
-605 ITAISAESVANV
+605 ISAESVADV
-617 VKRATSEDDST
+617 VKKKPKEEEKSTEDS
-628 DTLKKGKKKKGFK
+628 KKDKKKKGLK

>member
-7 YLVTVFSLLLPVN
+7 YLITVFTLLLPVD

-94 KKPGV
+94 KKPGI

-127 SGETVSVANK
+127 SGETVSIANK

-182 FIPSTLEYNLEVSS
+182 FVPSTLEYNLDVSS

-222 ETGLNTFEIIVTA
+222 ETGLNTFAIVVTA

-247 NKLENVISENALL
+247 NKLENIMSENALL
-260 SSLSISGKQI
+260 SSLNISGKQI

-283 ITTSKLDINATA
+283 ITTSELGITATA
-295 IDGNA
+295 IDSNA
-300 KIKIFGNNNIGKDGV
+300 KIKIFGNNNIGKNGV

-359 GLFVISA
+359 ALFVISA
-366 IIIVLLLVSRNKYK
+366 IIIVLLLVGRNKYK
-380 KKILAQLDEER
+380 KKVLAQLDEER
-391 NKLQLLEVE
+391 KKLELLAVE
-400 LQNRL
+400 LQNKL
-405 AMIPPEKEEEKEAP
+405 AMIPPVKEEEP
-419 IPLEEVIEEKSD
+419 VPLEEV
-431 EELEKDILEK
+431 
-441 KDEDKRG
+441 
-448 EEVVIDA
+448 
-455 KEVDDIEEVIG
+455 
-466 QKNEEVIKEKQD
+466 
-478 IAAKNVLSPEVNEI
+478 
-492 VNSKNETKKEEKEM
+492 TK
-506 IDIDAKDVLPPEVSK
+506 
-521 LVNSKNDVKPEEAK
+521 
-535 EEIVVDAKDVLPPEV
+535 
-550 SELVN
+550 
-555 SKDGVKTE
+555 E

-568 IDINARDILP
+568 IDKDVLEKKEEQKESEEIEATEVDDVEEVVEEKKEEEQTEEDKINARDILP

-586 KKSEDVKE
+586 SKSEEVVE
-594 EVKEEPVSTGN
+594 EVKEEDPLNVTE
-605 ITAISAESVANV
+605 ISAESVADV
-617 VKRATSEDDST
+617 VKKKPKEEEKSTEDS
-628 DTLKKGKKKKGFK
+628 KKDKKKKGLK

>member
-7 YLVTVFSLLLPVN
+7 YLIIVFTLLLPVD

-94 KKPGV
+94 KKPGI

-145 DNPTPTPTPEP
+145 DNPNPTPTPEP

-175 VSSGSID
+175 ISSGSID
-182 FIPSTLEYNLEVSS
+182 FVPSTLEYNLDVSS

-247 NKLENVISENALL
+247 NKLENIMSENALL
-260 SSLSISGKQI
+260 SSLNISGKQI

-283 ITTSKLDINATA
+283 ITTSELGITATA

-328 DYILYVNNTK
+328 DYILYVNNIN
-338 AGVTDEVS
+338 AGDTDEIS

-359 GLFVISA
+359 ALFVISA
-366 IIIVLLLVSRNKYK
+366 IIIVLLLVGRNKYK
-380 KKILAQLDEER
+380 KKVLAQLDEER
-391 NKLQLLEVE
+391 KKLELLAVE
-400 LQNRL
+400 LQNKL
-405 AMIPPEKEEEKEAP
+405 AMIPPVKEEEP
-419 IPLEEVIEEKSD
+419 VPLEEV
-431 EELEKDILEK
+431 
-441 KDEDKRG
+441 
-448 EEVVIDA
+448 
-455 KEVDDIEEVIG
+455 
-466 QKNEEVIKEKQD
+466 
-478 IAAKNVLSPEVNEI
+478 
-492 VNSKNETKKEEKEM
+492 TK
-506 IDIDAKDVLPPEVSK
+506 
-521 LVNSKNDVKPEEAK
+521 
-535 EEIVVDAKDVLPPEV
+535 
-550 SELVN
+550 
-555 SKDGVKTE
+555 E

-568 IDINARDILP
+568 IDKDVLEKKEEQKESEEIEATEVDDVEEVVEEKKEEEQTEKDKINARDILP

-586 KKSEDVKE
+586 SKSEEVVE
-594 EVKEEPVSTGN
+594 EVKEEDPLNVTE
-605 ITAISAESVANV
+605 ISAESVADV
-617 VKRATSEDDST
+617 VKKKPKEEEKSTEDS
-628 DTLKKGKKKKGFK
+628 KKDKKKKGLK

>member
-1 MKKVIF
+1 MKKFIF
-7 YLVTVFSLLLPVN
+7 YLVTVFTLLLPVD

-41 QIKCSVS
+41 QVKCSVS

-164 KSSDS
+164 KSNDS

-182 FIPSTLEYNLEVSS
+182 FVPSTLEYNLEVSS
-196 SVSTIQIQAVPNDT
+196 SVSTIEIQAVPNDT

-222 ETGLNTFEIIVTA
+222 ETGLNTFAIVVTA

-247 NKLENVISENALL
+247 NKLENIISENALL
-260 SSLSISGKQI
+260 SSLNISGHTI
-270 NFSSDVFEYKIGN
+270 DFSSDVFEYKIGN
-283 ITTSKLDINATA
+283 ITTSELGISATA
-295 IDGNA
+295 IDSNA

-328 DYILYVNNTK
+328 DYILYVNNIN
-338 AGVTDEVS
+338 AGDTDEIS

-359 GLFVISA
+359 ALFVISA
-366 IIIVLLLVSRNKYK
+366 IIIVLLLVGRNKYK
-380 KKILAQLDEER
+380 KKVLAQLDEER
-391 NKLQLLEVE
+391 KKLELLAVE
-400 LQNRL
+400 LQNKL
-405 AMIPPEKEEEKEAP
+405 AMIPPVKEEEP
-419 IPLEEVIEEKSD
+419 VPLEEVTKEEV
-431 EELEKDILEK
+431 EEEIDKDVLEK
-441 KDEDKRG
+441 KEEEQKEDEEIEATEVDDV
-448 EEVVIDA
+448 EEVV
-455 KEVDDIEEVIG
+455 EE
-466 QKNEEVIKEKQD
+466 
-478 IAAKNVLSPEVNEI
+478 
-492 VNSKNETKKEEKEM
+492 KKEEEQ
-506 IDIDAKDVLPPEVSK
+506 
-521 LVNSKNDVKPEEAK
+521 EEENK
-535 EEIVVDAKDVLPPEV
+535 
-550 SELVN
+550 
-555 SKDGVKTE
+555 
-563 EVKEE
+563 
-568 IDINARDILP
+568 INARDILP

-586 KKSEDVKE
+586 SKTEEVVE
-594 EVKEEPVSTGN
+594 EVKEEEPLNVTE
-605 ITAISAESVANV
+605 ISAESVADV
-617 VKRATSEDDST
+617 VKKKPKEEEKSTEDSKKDRK
-628 DTLKKGKKKKGFK
+628 KKGLKKKK
-641 KKK
+641 

>member
-1 MKKVIF
+1 MKKFIF
-7 YLVTVFSLLLPVN
+7 YLVTVFMLLLPVN

-48 GNSDGQ
+48 GSSDGQ

-94 KKPGV
+94 KKPGI

-145 DNPTPTPTPEP
+145 DNPTPTPTPT
-156 EPEPAPVV
+156 PEPAPVV
-164 KSSDS
+164 KSNDS

-182 FIPSTLEYNLEVSS
+182 FVPSTLEYNLEVSS
-196 SVSTIQIQAVPNDT
+196 SVSTIEIQAVPNDT

-222 ETGLNTFEIIVTA
+222 VTGLNTFTIVVTA

-247 NKLENVISENALL
+247 NKLEDIISENALL
-260 SSLSISGKQI
+260 SSLNISGKQI

-295 IDGNA
+295 IDSNA

-328 DYILYVNNTK
+328 DYILYVNNTNSSD
-338 AGVTDEVS
+338 TSEVS
-346 TSSLTYLMLIVSS
+346 TSSLTYLMLIISS

-366 IIIVLLLVSRNKYK
+366 IIIVLLLVGRNKYK
-380 KKILAQLDEER
+380 KKVLAQLDEER

-405 AMIPPEKEEEKEAP
+405 AMIPAAKKEEEEAP
-419 IPLEEVIEEKSD
+419 IPLEEITKEKIEEEID
-431 EELEKDILEK
+431 KDILEK
-441 KDEDKRG
+441 RDEGKR
-448 EEVVIDA
+448 EEEVIDA
-455 KEVDDIEEVIG
+455 KKVDDVEEVVG
-466 QKNEEVIKEKQD
+466 QKGEKEKNEKKD
-478 IAAKNVLSPEVNEI
+478 MDAEAVLSSET
-492 VNSKNETKKEEKEM
+492 NSNDQTKTEKEKD
-506 IDIDAKDVLPPEVSK
+506 DINAKDILPPEVS
-521 LVNSKNDVKPEEAK
+521 A
-535 EEIVVDAKDVLPPEV
+535 
-550 SELVN
+550 LVN
-555 SKDGVKTE
+555 SKD

-568 IDINARDILP
+568 AIKEENNIDARDILP
-578 PEVSELVN
+578 PEVSALVN
-586 KKSEDVKE
+586 KKNEEEKE
-594 EVKEEPVSTGN
+594 EKKEEPVTASN
-605 ITAISAESVANV
+605 VTAISAESVADV
-617 VKRATSEDDST
+617 VKKKTNDDEN
-628 DTLKKGKKKKGFK
+628 DKTLKKDKKKKVLKNK
-641 KKK
+641 K

>member
-7 YLVTVFSLLLPVN
+7 YLITVFTLLLPVD

-94 KKPGV
+94 KKPGI

-127 SGETVSVANK
+127 SGETVSIANK

-145 DNPTPTPTPEP
+145 DNPNPTPTPEP

-182 FIPSTLEYNLEVSS
+182 FIPSTLEYNLDVSS
-196 SVSTIQIQAVPNDT
+196 NVSTIEIQAVPNDT

-222 ETGLNTFEIIVTA
+222 ETGLNTFAIVVTA

-247 NKLENVISENALL
+247 NKLENIISENALL
-260 SSLSISGKQI
+260 SSLNISGKQI

-359 GLFVISA
+359 ALFVISA
-366 IIIVLLLVSRNKYK
+366 IIIVLLLVGRNKYK
-380 KKILAQLDEER
+380 KKVLAQLDEER
-391 NKLQLLEVE
+391 KKLELLAVE
-400 LQNRL
+400 LQNKL
-405 AMIPPEKEEEKEAP
+405 AMIPPVKEEEP
-419 IPLEEVIEEKSD
+419 VPLEEV
-431 EELEKDILEK
+431 
-441 KDEDKRG
+441 
-448 EEVVIDA
+448 
-455 KEVDDIEEVIG
+455 
-466 QKNEEVIKEKQD
+466 
-478 IAAKNVLSPEVNEI
+478 
-492 VNSKNETKKEEKEM
+492 TK
-506 IDIDAKDVLPPEVSK
+506 
-521 LVNSKNDVKPEEAK
+521 
-535 EEIVVDAKDVLPPEV
+535 
-550 SELVN
+550 
-555 SKDGVKTE
+555 E

-568 IDINARDILP
+568 IDKDVLEKKEEQKESEEIEATEVDDVEEVVEEKKEEEQTEEDKINARDILP

-586 KKSEDVKE
+586 SKSEEVVE
-594 EVKEEPVSTGN
+594 EVKEEDPLNVTE
-605 ITAISAESVANV
+605 ISAESVADV
-617 VKRATSEDDST
+617 VKKKPKEEEKSTEDS
-628 DTLKKGKKKKGFK
+628 KKDKKKKGLK

>member
-7 YLVTVFSLLLPVN
+7 YLITVFTLLLPVD

-94 KKPGV
+94 KKPGI

-127 SGETVSVANK
+127 SGETVSIANK

-145 DNPTPTPTPEP
+145 DNPNPTPTPEP

-182 FIPSTLEYNLEVSS
+182 FIPSTLEYNLDVSS
-196 SVSTIQIQAVPNDT
+196 NVSTIEIQAVPNDT

-222 ETGLNTFEIIVTA
+222 ETGLNTFAIVVTA

-247 NKLENVISENALL
+247 NKLENIMSENALL
-260 SSLSISGKQI
+260 SSLNISGHTI
-270 NFSSDVFEYKIGN
+270 DFSSDVFEYKIGN
-283 ITTSKLDINATA
+283 ITTSELGITATA
-295 IDGNA
+295 IDSNA
-300 KIKIFGNNNIGKDGV
+300 KIKIFGNNNIGKNGV

-328 DYILYVNNTK
+328 DYILYVNNIN
-338 AGVTDEVS
+338 AGDTDEIS

-359 GLFVISA
+359 ALFVISA
-366 IIIVLLLVSRNKYK
+366 IIIVLLLVGRNKYK
-380 KKILAQLDEER
+380 KKVLAQLDEER
-391 NKLQLLEVE
+391 KKLELLAVE
-400 LQNRL
+400 LQNKL
-405 AMIPPEKEEEKEAP
+405 AMIPPVKEEEP
-419 IPLEEVIEEKSD
+419 VPLEEV
-431 EELEKDILEK
+431 
-441 KDEDKRG
+441 
-448 EEVVIDA
+448 
-455 KEVDDIEEVIG
+455 
-466 QKNEEVIKEKQD
+466 
-478 IAAKNVLSPEVNEI
+478 
-492 VNSKNETKKEEKEM
+492 TK
-506 IDIDAKDVLPPEVSK
+506 
-521 LVNSKNDVKPEEAK
+521 
-535 EEIVVDAKDVLPPEV
+535 
-550 SELVN
+550 
-555 SKDGVKTE
+555 E

-568 IDINARDILP
+568 IDKDVLEKKEEQKESEEIEATEVDDVEEVVEEKKEEEQTEKDKINARDILP

-586 KKSEDVKE
+586 SKSEEVVE
-594 EVKEEPVSTGN
+594 EVKEEDPLNVTE
-605 ITAISAESVANV
+605 ISAESVADV
-617 VKRATSEDDST
+617 VKKKPKEEEKSTEDS
-628 DTLKKGKKKKGFK
+628 KKDKKKKGLK

>member
-7 YLVTVFSLLLPVN
+7 YLITVFTLLLPVD

-196 SVSTIQIQAVPNDT
+196 NVSTIEIQAVPNDT
-210 KATVKLPDKLSL
+210 KSTVKLPDKLSL
-222 ETGLNTFEIIVTA
+222 ETGLNTFAIVVTA

-260 SSLSISGKQI
+260 SSLNISGKQI

-283 ITTSKLDINATA
+283 ITTSELGITATA
-295 IDGNA
+295 IDSNA
-300 KIKIFGNNNIGKDGV
+300 KIKIFGNNNIGKNGV

-328 DYILYVNNTK
+328 DYILYVNNIN
-338 AGVTDEVS
+338 AGDTDEIS

-359 GLFVISA
+359 ALFVISA
-366 IIIVLLLVSRNKYK
+366 IIIVLLLVGRNKYK
-380 KKILAQLDEER
+380 KKVLAQLDEER
-391 NKLQLLEVE
+391 KKLELLAVE
-400 LQNRL
+400 LQNKL
-405 AMIPPEKEEEKEAP
+405 AMIPPVKEEEP
-419 IPLEEVIEEKSD
+419 VPLEEVTKEEV
-431 EELEKDILEK
+431 EEEIDKDVLEK
-441 KDEDKRG
+441 KEEQKESEEIEATEVDDV
-448 EEVVIDA
+448 EEVV
-455 KEVDDIEEVIG
+455 EE
-466 QKNEEVIKEKQD
+466 
-478 IAAKNVLSPEVNEI
+478 
-492 VNSKNETKKEEKEM
+492 KKEEEQ
-506 IDIDAKDVLPPEVSK
+506 
-521 LVNSKNDVKPEEAK
+521 
-535 EEIVVDAKDVLPPEV
+535 
-550 SELVN
+550 
-555 SKDGVKTE
+555 TE
-563 EVKEE
+563 ENK
-568 IDINARDILP
+568 INARDILP

-586 KKSEDVKE
+586 SKSEEVVE
-594 EVKEEPVSTGN
+594 EVKEEDPLNVTE
-605 ITAISAESVANV
+605 ISAESVADV
-617 VKRATSEDDST
+617 VKKKPKEEEKSTEDS
-628 DTLKKGKKKKGFK
+628 KKDKKKKGLK

>member
-7 YLVTVFSLLLPVN
+7 YLVTVFSLLLPVD

-54 ISMVFANISANGS
+54 ISMVFANVSANGS

-127 SGETVSVANK
+127 SGETVSVNNK

-175 VSSGSID
+175 VSSGSIN

-196 SVSTIQIQAVPNDT
+196 NVSTIQIQAVPNDT

-247 NKLENVISENALL
+247 NKLENIISENALL

-328 DYILYVNNTK
+328 DYILYVNNIN
-338 AGVTDEVS
+338 AGDTDEIS

-359 GLFVISA
+359 ALFVISA
-366 IIIVLLLVSRNKYK
+366 IIIVILLVGRNKYK
-380 KKILAQLDEER
+380 KKVLAQLDEER
-391 NKLQLLEVE
+391 KKLELLAVE
-400 LQNRL
+400 LQNKL
-405 AMIPPEKEEEKEAP
+405 AMIPPVKEEEP
-419 IPLEEVIEEKSD
+419 VPLEEVTKEEVEEKID
-431 EELEKDILEK
+431 KDVLEK
-441 KDEDKRG
+441 KEEQKESKEIEATEVDDV
-448 EEVVIDA
+448 EEVV
-455 KEVDDIEEVIG
+455 EE
-466 QKNEEVIKEKQD
+466 
-478 IAAKNVLSPEVNEI
+478 
-492 VNSKNETKKEEKEM
+492 KKEEEQ
-506 IDIDAKDVLPPEVSK
+506 
-521 LVNSKNDVKPEEAK
+521 
-535 EEIVVDAKDVLPPEV
+535 
-550 SELVN
+550 
-555 SKDGVKTE
+555 TE
-563 EVKEE
+563 ENKME
-568 IDINARDILP
+568 ARDILP

-586 KKSEDVKE
+586 NKSEEVVE
-594 EVKEEPVSTGN
+594 EVKEEDPLNVTE
-605 ITAISAESVANV
+605 ISAESVADV
-617 VKRATSEDDST
+617 VKKKPKEEEKSTEDSEKD
-628 DTLKKGKKKKGFK
+628 KKKKGLK

>member
-7 YLVTVFSLLLPVN
+7 YLVTVFSLLLPVD

-182 FIPSTLEYNLEVSS
+182 FVPSTLEYNLDVSS
-196 SVSTIQIQAVPNDT
+196 NVSTIQIQAVPNDT

-222 ETGLNTFEIIVTA
+222 ETGLNTFAIVVTA

-247 NKLENVISENALL
+247 NKLENIISENALL
-260 SSLSISGKQI
+260 SSLNISGKQI

-359 GLFVISA
+359 ALFVISA
-366 IIIVLLLVSRNKYK
+366 IIIVLLLVGRNKYK
-380 KKILAQLDEER
+380 KKVLAQLDEER
-391 NKLQLLEVE
+391 KKLELLAVE
-400 LQNRL
+400 LQNKL
-405 AMIPPEKEEEKEAP
+405 AMIPPVKEEEP
-419 IPLEEVIEEKSD
+419 VPLEEV
-431 EELEKDILEK
+431 
-441 KDEDKRG
+441 
-448 EEVVIDA
+448 
-455 KEVDDIEEVIG
+455 
-466 QKNEEVIKEKQD
+466 
-478 IAAKNVLSPEVNEI
+478 
-492 VNSKNETKKEEKEM
+492 TK
-506 IDIDAKDVLPPEVSK
+506 
-521 LVNSKNDVKPEEAK
+521 
-535 EEIVVDAKDVLPPEV
+535 
-550 SELVN
+550 
-555 SKDGVKTE
+555 E

-568 IDINARDILP
+568 IDKDVLEKKEEQKESEEIEATEVDDVEEVVEEKKEEEQTEEDKINARDILP

-586 KKSEDVKE
+586 SKSEEVVE
-594 EVKEEPVSTGN
+594 EVKEEDPLNVTE
-605 ITAISAESVANV
+605 ISAESVADV
-617 VKRATSEDDST
+617 VKKKPKEEEKSTEDS
-628 DTLKKGKKKKGFK
+628 KKDKKKKGLK